1 MSVNIRKGRTQED
14 GTRLFSTV
22 SRATGAQ
29 EVPYKYEEKLPYF
42 EGDGALKQ
50 AARQVMESPSLA
62 IFKTHLG
69 IFLYNP
75 P

>member
-29 EVPYKYEEKLPYF
+29 EVPYKYEEKLLSCQ
-42 EGDGALKQ
+42 GDKTLEQ
-50 AARQVMESPSLA
+50 AAQETEKSPSLKV
-62 IFKTHLG
+62 FKTCLHT
-69 IFLYNP
+69 FL
-75 P
+75 